1 MPKPKNSIPWQLG
14 IQGNKNGGAPAA
26 DTSIDTFW
34 DSMSNLAKMK
44 TAAQAG
50 GLLQEPGTY
59 GGNPIGQMTEVAKA
73 FGINM
78 PEMAKEQNRLLQ
90 QVAEA
95 KAEASRAEG
104 RADLGKLEAQ
114 IENIKHLTTQGNAS
128 NDPLREMA
136 VEMAKSALQRSQG
149 PGDADPVASAY
160 KQFIMNKTLS
170 DLELSQSPP
179 TVADQVGSAVETLR
193 AIKDLSTAFSP
204 PAPPPTSI
212 LSPEKNMELELKKL
226 EIEQQLEMYRITKQ
240 SEADSKKA
248 QGMSEAVKMI
258 GGAIE
263 GIGRTIADQL
273 INANPGLVPAA
284 NIHAPAPTPP
294 PPDVRDGVNHIADPD
309 LLAPGAAADGDNPL
323 VGKLECPDCGQEAVY
338 ITQRMYDAGQAGEAV
353 PAACVACGAKH
364 ELGGAGPTD
373 EAPVPSA
380 PSASAPPAP
389 VDNPTQ
395 KGVHSTEE
403 PATIGKNGKE
413 RPVRRNFVSVD

>member
-14 IQGNKNGGAPAA
+14 IQGVKKGGSPAA
-26 DTSIDTFW
+26 DGSIDSFW

-50 GLLQEPGTY
+50 GLLNEPAPY
-59 GGNPIGQMTEVAKA
+59 AANPVGQMTEVAKA

-104 RADLGKLEAQ
+104 RADMGKLEAQ
-114 IENIKHLTTQGNAS
+114 IENIKNLTTQGNAN

-136 VEMAKSALQRSQG
+136 VEMAKSALQKSQG
-149 PGDADPVASAY
+149 HDADDPVASAY

-179 TVADQVGSAVETLR
+179 TVADQVGSAVETLK

-204 PAPPPTSI
+204 PAPQPASI
-212 LSPEKNMELELKKL
+212 LSPERNMELELKKL
-226 EIEQQLEMYRITKQ
+226 EIEQQLEMYRINKQ
-240 SEADSKKA
+240 SEADTKRA

-263 GIGRTIADQL
+263 GIGKNIADQL
-273 INANPGLVPAA
+273 VNSSAGY
-284 NIHAPAPTPP
+284 APSAVTPSA
-294 PPDVRDGVNHIADPD
+294 GTNHINGLDVVEPSAVE
-309 LLAPGAAADGDNPL
+309 GEENPL
-323 VGKLECPDCGQEAVY
+323 VGQLECPDCGEKAVY
-338 ITQRMYDAGQAGEAV
+338 ITKEMWDAGQAGQSV
-353 PAACVACGAKH
+353 PAACVTCGAQH
-364 ELGGAGPTD
+364 ELGDEPSAEVENVSPSDPAGP
-373 EAPVPSA
+373 PVPLRDVPANKQSA
-380 PSASAPPAP
+380 PSR
-389 VDNPTQ
+389 
-395 KGVHSTEE
+395 
-403 PATIGKNGKE
+403 NGKE
-413 RPVRRNFVSVD
+413 RPGRRNFVSVDMKSSVLDDG